1 MHNFFLNFYVC
12 ARNHFLSNTQNQY
25 DTNSGKSIV
34 FFLYIFYCNRCH
46 NYSKKK
52 IEERCRA
59 RCVLV
64 DGIVKALTG
73 GQHNHAPHTEKILK
87 IQKRSDPL
95 NEVPAVQTVNKYEY
109 WTMENLSE
117 AEFCDEDHMII

>member
-1 MHNFFLNFYVC
+1 MEAN
-12 ARNHFLSNTQNQY
+12 
-25 DTNSGKSIV
+25 DTNSVKSI
-34 FFLYIFYCNRCH
+34 FIFHCNRCH

-95 NEVPAVQTVNKYEY
+95 NDVAPVQTVKQYEY